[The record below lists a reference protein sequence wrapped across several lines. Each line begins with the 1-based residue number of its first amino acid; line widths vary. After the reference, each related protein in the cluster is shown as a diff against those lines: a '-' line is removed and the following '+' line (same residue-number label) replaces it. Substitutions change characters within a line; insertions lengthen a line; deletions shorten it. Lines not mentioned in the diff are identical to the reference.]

1 MAGWHHRLDAHE
13 FGWTPGVGDA
23 QGGLA
28 CCNSWGCKESDTT
41 EWLNWTELR
50 RYKIPCVSV
59 WGYLWDKFLEM
70 QLLSQM
76 VCAFRSERSALK
88 DLKDE
93 LEQAWCIEWTRHHN
107 SQDSGVRERRGKL
120 ELGEVA
126 QGGQG
131 AGTEM
136 ASQKI
141 PGRSIWLCSL
151 HSLYP
156 PPPPPIPPAS
166 RNLKEK
172 AGRGHVAVQE
182 EKIPDQLEN
191 HKEISVTDAESVW
204 RWAPENVCM
213 SSLMINLAWGLAWQ
227 SSC

>member
-1 MAGWHHRLDAHE
+1 M
-13 FGWTPGVGDA
+13 
-23 QGGLA
+23 
-28 CCNSWGCKESDTT
+28 
-41 EWLNWTELR
+41 
-50 RYKIPCVSV
+50 
-59 WGYLWDKFLEM
+59 
-70 QLLSQM
+70 
-76 VCAFRSERSALK
+76 
-88 DLKDE
+88 
-93 LEQAWCIEWTRHHN
+93 
-107 SQDSGVRERRGKL
+107 RERRGKL

-172 AGRGHVAVQE
+172 AGRGHVAVQK

-191 HKEISVTDAESVW
+191 HKEISVTDAESV
-204 RWAPENVCM
+204 
-213 SSLMINLAWGLAWQ
+213 
-227 SSC
+227 